1 MASNSQPPLVFIDTN
16 VLVSFYNRRD
26 SLHKKALKVFKSL
39 SSIKAKLIISNYVLL
54 EVYTILS
61 QKAGKKNAI
70 EFGKLVRKEKPFFIK
85 WVEEKDDEKI
95 WEVFQK
101 VKDKN
106 VSYVDSS
113 VVAIVVSGDYGLC
126 TFDQKLQKLTNNL
139 GFKLYK
145 PQKTSV

>member
-1 MASNSQPPLVFIDTN
+1 MASKSQPPLVFVDTN
-16 VLVSFYNRRD
+16 VLVSLYNRKD
-26 SLHKKALKVFKSL
+26 SLHKKALIVFKSL

-70 EFGKLVRKEKPFFIK
+70 EFGKLVRKEKPLIIK
-85 WVEEKDDEKI
+85 WVEEKYDEKI
-95 WEVFQK
+95 WEIFQE

-106 VSYVDSS
+106 VSYVDCS
-113 VVAIVVSGDYGLC
+113 VVTQVVSGDYELC
-126 TFDQKLQKLTNNL
+126 TFDQKLQKLSNNF

-145 PQKTSV
+145 S